1 MVGLIVPRPWGKDVD
16 PMSESTRRGFL
27 KVAGAGAA
35 AGVAAVAV
43 GAASRSGGTAVA
55 GTGAAAAGTA
65 PHGSGPLV
73 AYVRDVRGAEV
84 SVMVGETEVVVHD
97 ADLVARLVNARSRS
111 ASTSA

>member
-1 MVGLIVPRPWGKDVD
+1 
-16 PMSESTRRGFL
+16 MSESTRRGFL

-43 GAASRSGGTAVA
+43 GAATRSGRHTVDGASTAAVMPA
-55 GTGAAAAGTA
+55 HA
-65 PHGSGPLV
+65 SGPLV

-97 ADLVARLVNARSRS
+97 ADLVARLNAVRTR
-111 ASTSA
+111 TSA

>member
-1 MVGLIVPRPWGKDVD
+1 
-16 PMSESTRRGFL
+16 MSESTRRGFL

-43 GAASRSGGTAVA
+43 GAAAKSGHKGVE
-55 GTGAAAAGTA
+55 GAGTA
-65 PHGSGPLV
+65 AAVPAHASGPLV

-97 ADLVARLVNARSRS
+97 ADLVARL
-111 ASTSA
+111 TSARGKASA

>member
-1 MVGLIVPRPWGKDVD
+1 
-16 PMSESTRRGFL
+16 MSESTRRGFL

-43 GAASRSGGTAVA
+43 GAATKSGHKAADGT
-55 GTGAAAAGTA
+55 AAAAA
-65 PHGSGPLV
+65 AAVPAHASGPLV

-97 ADLVARLVNARSRS
+97 ADLVARL
-111 ASTSA
+111 TSARGKASA